1 MWEHKQPGD
10 ARSQQELARH
20 NEARQEGPETL
31 PHAARHRNPL
41 LVGLSGRPGIFCS
54 LLVGPFA
61 TRPSR
66 KSNEQKSH
74 IHIHQHIP
82 SHIHVYTFICTLGI
96 GIHIQSYTFIYANK
110 ILYLYICVYRQKSLY
125 ICIHI
130 YVYVY
135 AHLYAFVCIR
145 RYVVHAGHLY
155 VVKGGDAGASAS
167 SC

>member
-1 MWEHKQPGD
+1 MWEHRQPGD

-20 NEARQEGPETL
+20 DEARQEGPETL

-74 IHIHQHIP
+74 IHIHQHIT
-82 SHIHVYTFICTLGI
+82 SYIHVYSCIRTLGI
-96 GIHIQSYTFIYANK
+96 GTHMQSYTIIYTK
-110 ILYLYICVYRQKSLY
+110 YTLYICVYIHKFIY
-125 ICIHI
+125 VCIHM

-135 AHLYAFVCIR
+135 AHTYLHLCVDEDMSCTVVTYTLSRGER
-145 RYVVHAGHLY
+145 RACLF
-155 VVKGGDAGASAS
+155 
-167 SC
+167 